1 MQKWAEDYNN
11 LLMKATEY
19 SGSRKSGEKVISASS
34 INKEPYFLLIQHLF
48 DKQEQSEYG
57 ANTIGSIYQLGID
70 SVVQNSEPGRYEYA
84 KRLELTLP
92 NGWRIS
98 GEIDLFDTKEN
109 VIIDNKLISDYSY
122 KEVMKNNIDSDYN
135 LQVATYIMLDH
146 KLKTEEELQNRPN
159 PATGALAITNK
170 GGSAVKKNIQTYLD
184 LFTYS
189 ADEMY
194 NLFLEKTNKLQ
205 EMLDEYEST
214 GKLPEEICDTFKFG
228 AEKGV
233 PKRCLFYCDYNSVC
247 PSFTKKESQNQRKLI
262 IGLESGK
269 TKKEKEEYIKPLKF

>member
-1 MQKWAEDYNN
+1 
-11 LLMKATEY
+11 
-19 SGSRKSGEKVISASS
+19 
-34 INKEPYFLLIQHLF
+34 
-48 DKQEQSEYG
+48 
-57 ANTIGSIYQLGID
+57 
-70 SVVQNSEPGRYEYA
+70 
-84 KRLELTLP
+84 
-92 NGWRIS
+92 
-98 GEIDLFDTKEN
+98 
-109 VIIDNKLISDYSY
+109 
-122 KEVMKNNIDSDYN
+122 
-135 LQVATYIMLDH
+135 
-146 KLKTEEELQNRPN
+146 
-159 PATGALAITNK
+159 
-170 GGSAVKKNIQTYLD
+170 
-184 LFTYS
+184 
-189 ADEMY
+189 MY